1 LRTIIL
7 AGGLGTRLSEET
19 ELRPKPL
26 VEIGGRPILWH
37 IMKLYSHHGFSE
49 FSIALGYRG
58 EMIKRFFVDYRL
70 ITSDLS
76 VTIGEERIDWHSGP
90 EDSWSVDLIDTG
102 VGTQTGGRLKRIATG
117 IQNQTFMMT
126 YGDGVADIDVR
137 ALVNFHKEHGKLATV
152 TAVRPPARFGS
163 LSIKGSQV
171 SGFAEKPQLGEG
183 WINGGYFVFEPEV
196 ANYIDG
202 DETYLE
208 REPLER
214 LALDGQLMAFKHSSF
229 WQPMDTLRDLQT
241 LRERW
246 DAHDAPWKVWE

>member
-1 LRTIIL
+1 MRTIIL

-26 VEIGGRPILWH
+26 VEIGDRPILWH

-76 VTIGEERIDWHSGP
+76 VTMGEERIDWHSGP